1 MAVGVAASDSYLE
14 SLNEAQQR
22 AVMFDHK
29 KALQIIAG
37 PGTGKTKVLTA
48 RFAYLV
54 LQKGIQAEDIVMT
67 TFTRKAA
74 EEMKER
80 LLPVLV
86 SHGISPHG
94 LKIGT
99 FHSICWKLLKEK
111 GFLIGREK
119 IERATT
125 EKIKSVLEEIIV
137 EMPDQIRD
145 YATTK
150 SYRNSVSL
158 CRIKNNQWQV
168 HPDMILKRI
177 SELKADA
184 MTPEKYGQQA
194 VFDEALLHF
203 YQQYQAKLSK
213 ENLIDFDDVMLYS
226 FELLSKHRVWKNIKH
241 VLVDEFQDTN
251 LLQINL
257 IFQLARGSHH
267 SCEGVTVVGD
277 PDQGIYGFR
286 SALSHNFQ
294 TMIELCPIQYD
305 QIVLTENYRS
315 AQSILDISETV
326 IKQQK
331 NGRDNREPLRAQFVT
346 DSKPVFMSFP
356 SNEIEAY
363 TIAKEILYLKAIPEL
378 FQYKDFAIL
387 VRLKKSLRAFENAL
401 IAHKIPYV
409 IQKGYTFWELKECK
423 AIIRYMS
430 MICNDDDWESLKRTI
445 NYPSRGVGDTTIGKI
460 AAALEKVRA
469 EEKTQTAFG
478 FLQNIARG
486 NVQLNLNSSSL
497 IGIKEYVK
505 TIEQLRKIF
514 SVINSDASKET
525 LADSFEKIYTL
536 SGLKSQ
542 YAPNN
547 ESEMDLEGKESGKEI
562 HRHRNIINV
571 KNYFSTF
578 KIPAAEDGKSR
589 DVVPLIEFCREFV
602 SFTDLYT
609 FKEDNDSNDHNDS
622 KEDHLSKDAVVL
634 STIHASKGLEW
645 PVVFVPQCVEGLLP
659 SYYKDVN
666 EMQSVDEESDE
677 EIQSLAVGNDG
688 NESQDEGAEN
698 AITSSPSKKKTRTT
712 FSEER
717 RMFFVALTRAKY
729 FLYITTVEKEATIFK
744 SRFLKN
750 EVIELCDET
759 LTCFES
765 IEQLFKL
772 YYTMKVKIPN
782 QDRISY
788 EQLIQDYNNYGSN
801 NRQLIFWK
809 DKKYSHVDLPNT
821 TENTVGIATKKNEV
835 KSSLPYSALPRVNRK
850 RQTKE
855 QTEPLRR
862 PADIIVNQN
871 NTTDRFVADNPN
883 SAGIVPSLSP
893 TKTRLTREETRELDV
908 LLSDNEFLPEAPIKS
923 EVDYTAAE
931 ILHNKEET
939 VVDNRPILTS
949 ARILASAIKQELSQS
964 LPSVDL
970 SSTESQA
977 SNIKEEDSVSHFKGK
992 VPKNPREQSKNSKT
1006 SSASSSQNKAKK
1018 TPRTGSVKKKSK
1030 KSNTTKVKLE
1040 HKPTNDILFRLER
1053 AKQRKEEW
1061 DGEIIDLRSSQ

>member
-14 SLNEAQQR
+14 NLNEAQQR

-315 AQSILDISETV
+315 AQAILDISETV

-346 DSKPVFMSFP
+346 D
-356 SNEIEAY
+356 
-363 TIAKEILYLKAIPEL
+363 
-378 FQYKDFAIL
+378 
-387 VRLKKSLRAFENAL
+387 R
-401 IAHKIPYV
+401 
-409 IQKGYTFWELKECK
+409 
-423 AIIRYMS
+423 
-430 MICNDDDWESLKRTI
+430 
-445 NYPSRGVGDTTIGKI
+445 KI
-460 AAALEKVRA
+460 AAALEKERA

-871 NTTDRFVADNPN
+871 NTTDRFVADIPN
-883 SAGIVPSLSP
+883 NASIVPSLSP

-931 ILHNKEET
+931 ILHNKEES

-964 LPSVDL
+964 LPNVDL

-992 VPKNPREQSKNSKT
+992 VPKNPREQSTNSKT